1 MNAPLCGL
9 VMIQVYSDLEVAF
22 DIYEDASVYKT
33 LSQTI
38 ELQESHHLPN

>member
-1 MNAPLCGL
+1 MNDPLCGL

-22 DIYEDASVYKT
+22 DIYDDASVYKT